1 MKPIGTITRGTTNP
15 NRLRRID
22 NWMAWRYQSLLQSEV
37 EPLIVDLGYGATPV
51 TTHELASRLSRVK
64 SDLKVLGLE
73 IDPERVKR
81 AETTAT
87 PRVNFALGG
96 FEIPASRP
104 PLLIR
109 ALNVLRQYSED
120 QVDAAWAQ
128 MQSRLATHGRI
139 VEGTCDELGRKAV
152 WVELDQ
158 HCPITLTFAADLREL
173 QQPSELAP
181 RLPKVLIH
189 RNVEGEAIHSLLQ
202 AMDRAWAKKAGLAV
216 FSARQRWSA
225 MVDSLRSEWPII
237 TPISRAKHG
246 ELTVDWGAVTS
257 GGAAHR

>member
-1 MKPIGTITRGTTNP
+1 
-15 NRLRRID
+15 
-22 NWMAWRYQSLLQSEV
+22 MAWRYQSLLQSEV
-37 EPLIVDLGYGATPV
+37 EPFVVDLGYGATPV
-51 TTHELASRLSRVK
+51 TTHELASRLGRVK
-64 SDLKVLGLE
+64 PDLKVLGLE

-81 AETTAT
+81 AKATAT
-87 PRVNFALGG
+87 PAVDFALGG
-96 FEIPASRP
+96 FEIPTSHA

-128 MQSRLATHGRI
+128 MQSRLSPYGRI

-158 HCPITLTFAADLREL
+158 HGPITLTFAADLREL

-181 RLPKVLIH
+181 RLPKILIH
-189 RNVEGEAIHSLLQ
+189 RNVEGEAIHSLLE
-202 AMDRAWAKKAGLAV
+202 AMDQAWAKKAGLAV

-225 MVDSLRSEWPII
+225 MVNSLRGEWPIV

-246 ELTVDWGAVTS
+246 ELTVDWSAVTS
-257 GGAAHR
+257 GGVEHR